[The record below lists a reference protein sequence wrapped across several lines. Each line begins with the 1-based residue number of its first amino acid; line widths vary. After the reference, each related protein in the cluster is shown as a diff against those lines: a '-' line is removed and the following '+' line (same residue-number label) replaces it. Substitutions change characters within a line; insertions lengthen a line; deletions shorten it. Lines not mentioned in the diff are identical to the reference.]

1 MEHGR
6 IILENELVRVDHFES
21 SRHRLGVVAEV
32 DRRPALTAARR
43 NPPGGDTLNANEGI
57 GMDHYDA
64 GSKSSEID
72 ALTLKVLKVFGEMGS
87 ETLDLHTLFDAGGND
102 PHSRERVLDVITR
115 LVDAGLLEP
124 RGSDFYSLTDKG
136 HSALRTR

>member
-1 MEHGR
+1 
-6 IILENELVRVDHFES
+6 
-21 SRHRLGVVAEV
+21 
-32 DRRPALTAARR
+32 
-43 NPPGGDTLNANEGI
+43 
-57 GMDHYDA
+57 MDHYDA

-115 LVDAGLLEP
+115 LVDAVSWNREAATFT
-124 RGSDFYSLTDKG
+124 RS
-136 HSALRTR
+136 RTRATALSVPGDPIGLEQRADL